1 MEELWSPSPETL
13 QAPSRA
19 SLETPAMAFFPM
31 ASVDVLR
38 PIRQVR
44 IGLFILRIQAQQLQA
59 MLIRCPMGPFE
70 PLLGHLS
77 EAGTA
82 M

>member
-1 MEELWSPSPETL
+1 MKHIVFDALLTMGP
-13 QAPSRA
+13 
-19 SLETPAMAFFPM
+19 
-31 ASVDVLR
+31 
-38 PIRQVR
+38 VR

-82 M
+82 MYAAARR

>member
-1 MEELWSPSPETL
+1 MGP
-13 QAPSRA
+13 
-19 SLETPAMAFFPM
+19 
-31 ASVDVLR
+31 
-38 PIRQVR
+38 VR
-44 IGLFILRIQAQQLQA
+44 IGLFIIRIQAQQLEA

-82 M
+82 MDAAARR